1 MRSLARVL
9 ALSVLSLVVS
19 AGSARAWVPAF
30 GFNRDS
36 FETVRSAIVN
46 LKPSQA
52 YVLDNL
58 ANATS
63 RKVSRSKKWN
73 TLADSLASRIAM
85 MPSSSEKAAWFLTH
99 LRELKNAEQS
109 NLHWQIEES
118 DVVRAFGSLTREN
131 GDAIFSGVC
140 RVAADGRLTC
150 SEFNGMT
157 AIISEFPLVQ
167 EAARV
172 PLRRF
177 SAIDSK
183 ESGEV
188 YAEVRA
194 AIALADNDRSDP
206 SEDQV
211 ANTIAG
217 QISRRP
223 NAKKVADQFKR
234 LVLELALASEAEGTH
249 PSASGI
255 LRAYVA
261 LDKSGGAQ
269 LFLGLCEGAKAGLI
283 DPWEF
288 NKATDQLADLSQE
301 TYLAE

>member
-1 MRSLARVL
+1 
-9 ALSVLSLVVS
+9 
-19 AGSARAWVPAF
+19 
-30 GFNRDS
+30 
-36 FETVRSAIVN
+36 
-46 LKPSQA
+46 
-52 YVLDNL
+52 
-58 ANATS
+58 
-63 RKVSRSKKWN
+63 
-73 TLADSLASRIAM
+73 
-85 MPSSSEKAAWFLTH
+85 
-99 LRELKNAEQS
+99 
-109 NLHWQIEES
+109 
-118 DVVRAFGSLTREN
+118 
-131 GDAIFSGVC
+131 
-140 RVAADGRLTC
+140 
-150 SEFNGMT
+150 MT

-283 DPWEF
+283 DPRQF